1 MKSALS
7 IFIIGASAIAINK
20 DSANATVPAAPVV
33 ATPAAPA
40 APKDASPAKGEDAS
54 KTIVYKIDN
63 NENGFNN
70 GTKLEDS
77 ETRERRRADHKY
89 YNDKFPINHD
99 TDRFVEDYIE
109 AKSGKKVGESKLN
122 QMSTYEPF

>member
-33 ATPAAPA
+33 AAPA
-40 APKDASPAKGEDAS
+40 AKKEASPTKVEDPS

-70 GTKLEDS
+70 GTKLEDT
-77 ETRERRRADHKY
+77 ETRERRREDHKY

-109 AKSGKKVGESKLN
+109 AKSGKKIGE
-122 QMSTYEPF
+122 

>member
-20 DSANATVPAAPVV
+20 DSANATMPAAPV
-33 ATPAAPA
+33 AAAPA
-40 APKDASPAKGEDAS
+40 ASKGASPAKGEDVS

-77 ETRERRRADHKY
+77 ESRERRREDHKY

-122 QMSTYEPF
+122 QVST